1 MMKKGEKTMKNYEKD
16 KKTMKNDETQRNN
29 NEP

>member
-1 MMKKGEKTMKNYEKD
+1 MMKKGEKTINNYEKD
-16 KKTMKNDETQRNN
+16 KKTMKNDEKQRNN

>member
-1 MMKKGEKTMKNYEKD
+1 MMKKGEKTMKNYEKN